1 MAQFLNAFYPP
12 IEPASFTKASPAP
25 DDVGERRK
33 WLFSRLVSRA
43 PRRAPIMS
51 HFLFVAGALRERTSE
66 ESAELQLGHGLW
78 GLCTGLIR
86 TNLQTYLDAESR
98 GLLYVLK
105 AGLCAEFQIVPPVLD
120 FSSLDAFLSDELRTE
135 ARFGFVR
142 IGGVR
147 RFSCSSATSQALLL
161 NVLQIADQAE
171 LTRRLK
177 LGMHRLTQAEYDAI
191 MQGVTASNAG

>member
-1 MAQFLNAFYPP
+1 
-12 IEPASFTKASPAP
+12 
-25 DDVGERRK
+25 
-33 WLFSRLVSRA
+33 
-43 PRRAPIMS
+43 MS

-78 GLCTGLIR
+78 GLCSELIR

-98 GLLYVLK
+98 GLVYVLK
-105 AGLCAEFQIVPPVLD
+105 VGIYAEFQMVPPALD
-120 FSSLDAFLSDELRTE
+120 FSELDAFLSEDLRTE

-142 IGGVR
+142 IKGMR
-147 RFSCSSATSQALLL
+147 RIAYSSAASQALLL

-171 LTRRLK
+171 LARRLR

-191 MQGVTASNAG
+191 MRGAMA